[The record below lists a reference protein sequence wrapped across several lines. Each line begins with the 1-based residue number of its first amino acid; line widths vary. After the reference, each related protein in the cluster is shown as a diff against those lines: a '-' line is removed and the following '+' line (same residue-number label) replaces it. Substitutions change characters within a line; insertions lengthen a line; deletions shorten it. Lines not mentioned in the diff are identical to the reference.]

1 MPHPSASNA
10 QPRPCV
16 TARCSAALFASL
28 MSLCPSGR
36 AEPASPSAPAIPQHM
51 RCGGDG
57 TSQAGTA
64 RTVPDRS
71 RIVELAFLKSHA
83 GQRPQLVR
91 YIVMNWFAM
100 DAAAK
105 ARGLLDGFSVFE
117 SGSDEGAWNVV
128 VSTIYR
134 DARGYEAVKQDFE
147 PIRKGHQEVLIEGRG
162 FDDLGTVV
170 DSREM
175 FEHPGNTSC

>member
-1 MPHPSASNA
+1 MRSRPDGVPEGALHSIEHHLQVAS
-10 QPRPCV
+10 RY
-16 TARCSAALFASL
+16 R
-28 MSLCPSGR
+28 GK
-36 AEPASPSAPAIPQHM
+36 
-51 RCGGDG
+51 GGD
-57 TSQAGTA
+57 SRNARRYFEDASKMLQAAKAGRDPYA
-64 RTVPDRS
+64 GRTGFVVRAYRSKISTELQPYSVYVPRDYDGS
-71 RIVELAFLKSHA
+71 
-83 GQRPQLVR
+83 
-91 YIVMNWFAM
+91 
-100 DAAAK
+100 K

-147 PIRKGHQEVLIEGRG
+147 PIRKGHQEALIEGRG